1 MTSAIDTL
9 PDYSDFGKAFNY
21 AVWSPNTQIT
31 FCNVPWSSD
40 YRDIVRF
47 DSDSALDSYLAS
59 RSGPSGV
66 IGGLTYCA
74 QGSPI
79 RVDVP
84 FNDCNMYN
92 YLRVHNPAQPVGEK
106 NPATF
111 YYFINQINYIA
122 PNTTEIIVQ
131 LDVWST
137 YGRRVNF
144 GRCYIERGH
153 IGIANENNF
162 DHYGRDYLTI
172 PEGFDLGNEYNIVNV
187 GKAVVA
193 DTDGVVMDTN
203 YSVLVVSNTD
213 LTADGGTVDNPSL
226 TVASGSDFEMMPN
239 GSSQYIFDSLA
250 DFQNML
256 TVLKLKPWV
265 TQGIVSVTIIPG
277 SLISKNQ
284 NVKHATVGNSNV
296 PVSVPRAGKATSKAY
311 STLNNFR
318 NTILPS
324 RYSNLKK
331 FLTSPYTIIE
341 MTSFTATPLV
351 LKPECIQSNDVKITA
366 LAHIGQPSP
375 RIAFYPT
382 DYNKGSD
389 VTSKEDIAGEYLDF
403 ATYVSNFPT
412 FSLPNNGAISYLASN
427 KNSIA
432 YQRQSA
438 DWSQQRSLT
447 AANLSANQATNSI
460 NTNSA
465 MNEAGIGASN
475 AQNSLANTVAG
486 QRALQS
492 GLNAGVNGIAQMAG
506 GNYAGGL
513 TSGIMGM
520 ANAGLDYTITTNQ
533 NNQSTAINN
542 NLANQQTGIS
552 NANSAYIR
560 DTNLDYAKYA
570 ANGDY
575 ANAIA
580 GINAKVQDANMIQPT
595 SSGQIGGEAFNLI
608 SSGWGAFLR
617 VKTLQPAP
625 MRAVGEFWLRYGYMV
640 NQFAQMP
647 SDFQVM
653 TNFTYWKLRETYIY
667 SQSCPELFKQTIRG
681 IFEKG
686 VTVWRDANKIGQID
700 IANNAPKAGITL

>member
-59 RSGPSGV
+59 RSGPIGV

-74 QGSPI
+74 QSSPI
-79 RVDVP
+79 RVDIP

-122 PNTTEIIVQ
+122 PNTTEIVVQ

-153 IGIANENNF
+153 IGVSNTKNF
-162 DHYGRDYLTI
+162 DSYGRDYLTI

-187 GKAVVA
+187 GKVVIS
-193 DTDGVVMDTN
+193 DTNGISMDTN

-213 LTADGGTVDNPSL
+213 LTADGGTVENPSL
-226 TVASGSDFEMMPN
+226 NVASGSDFEMMPN
-239 GSSQYIFDSLA
+239 GSSQYIFDTLS

-256 TVLKLKPWV
+256 TVLKNKPWV
-265 TQGIVSVTIIPG
+265 TQGIVSITIIPG
-277 SLISKNQ
+277 SLISNDQ
-284 NVKHATVGNSNV
+284 IMNHTTVGNSNV
-296 PVSVPRAGKATSKAY
+296 PVIIPRAGKASSKTY

-318 NTILPS
+318 NSILPS

-331 FLTSPYTIIE
+331 FLTAPYTIIE

-382 DYNKGSD
+382 DYNKGNG
-389 VTSKEDIAGEYLDF
+389 VTSNEDIAGEYLDF

-447 AANLSANQATNSI
+447 GAQLSASQATNSI
-460 NTNSA
+460 GTNSA
-465 MNEAGIGASN
+465 MNDAGIGAANSQN
-475 AQNSLANTVAG
+475 ALANTVAG

-492 GLNAGVNGIAQMAG
+492 GLNAGVNGLAQMAG

-513 TSGIMGM
+513 TGGIMGM

-542 NLANQQTGIS
+542 NLATQQTNIGNS
-552 NANSAYIR
+552 NSAFIR

-595 SSGQIGGEAFNLI
+595 SSGQIGGEAFNLV

-617 VKTLQPAP
+617 VKSLQPAA

-647 SDFQVM
+647 NDFQVM

-686 VTVWRDANKIGQID
+686 VTVWRDANQIGRID
-700 IANNAPKAGITL
+700 IANNEPKAGITL